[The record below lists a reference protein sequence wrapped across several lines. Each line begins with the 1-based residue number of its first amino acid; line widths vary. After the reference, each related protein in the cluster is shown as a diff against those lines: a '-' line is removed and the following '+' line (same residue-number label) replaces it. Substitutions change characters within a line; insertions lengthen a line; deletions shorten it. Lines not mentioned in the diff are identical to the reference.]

1 MKRRGFALPLVMG
14 IMVVTFLIAA
24 SVLEVALT
32 DLRASQGVHLSG
44 RALLAAEAGAELT
57 LADIET
63 HQPLRLAAGD
73 SVSTGWQELPGGARY
88 RSTTLR
94 IDDGISGYLA
104 FRIATEGRSNGRWA
118 ARSRVVLV
126 AACAPLTATLTE
138 PVAPVVDPEPLSPG
152 GRDTPSCAAPLRR
165 GHASRVAELIELGHF
180 RAP

>member
-14 IMVVTFLIAA
+14 IMIVTFMIAA

-32 DLRASQGVHLSG
+32 DFRASRGVHLSG

-63 HQPLRLAAGD
+63 HDPLLLAAGD
-73 SVSTGWQELPGGARY
+73 SVSTGWRELPAGASY

-94 IDDGISGYLA
+94 IDDGISGNLA
-104 FRIATEGRSNGRWA
+104 LRIVTEGRSDGRWA
-118 ARSRVVLV
+118 ARNRVVLV
-126 AACAPLTATLTE
+126 AACAPATAALTE
-138 PVAPVVDPEPLSPG
+138 PASPVIGDEPSLSAAPAV
-152 GRDTPSCAAPLRR
+152 RTCAAALRR
-165 GHASRVAELIELGHF
+165 GHPSRVSELIEIGHF